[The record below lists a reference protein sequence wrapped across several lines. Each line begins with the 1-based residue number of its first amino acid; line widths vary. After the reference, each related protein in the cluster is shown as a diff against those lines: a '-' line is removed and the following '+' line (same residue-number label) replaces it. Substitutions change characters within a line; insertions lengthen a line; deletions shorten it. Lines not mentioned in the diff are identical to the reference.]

1 MRMSLTA
8 KRLSLVVCLFV
19 FVGAQAS
26 AGINN
31 EMNMSNVSVDSNGGG
46 TATVSGAANGDLQ
59 GYVISVSHDPAIIT
73 LTGIDILGT
82 DAELAGAEFVV
93 PTTYADGGTIGVVLD
108 FNAPY
113 DGQVIAAGSGLTLA
127 NYNYSCNN
135 AVFYTEGDMAP
146 ASEVS
151 GLTFVDGTYGSP
163 ALSNVFVIAGLSINP
178 ELNDGSF
185 TCNPVEI
192 PAEDTELWVEAD
204 FADTGNNAYLGQSGD
219 LCFYYADEDD
229 NIQGFTM
236 TLCFDCNLEIGTDW
250 DYMGSIVEEV
260 GVEYLA
266 VQVDSDPNDGDGC
279 ELVVAI
285 LMDALPPFDGQT
297 LPQTADL
304 NEGRLLIGCLP
315 ITVGLNAP
323 CETDLLIEWCND
335 INGTGSVNLYNN
347 AVIDFDSIQNYARN
361 DGSVF
366 VVPEEIF
373 QRGDCNSDDKVDLAD
388 SATILANQFNGFD
401 ILCPDACDA
410 NDDGLLNMADSVYL
424 LNWLFKFGP
433 EPTAPGP
440 FTDGV
445 DPTDDGLPTCD
456 SDDTGC

>member
-1 MRMSLTA
+1 MSVSLN
-8 KRLSLVVCLFV
+8 RLLLAICLAF
-19 FVGAQAS
+19 FVGAQAN
-26 AGINN
+26 AGTDS
-31 EMNMSNVSVDSNGGG
+31 MSMGATSVSSDGGG
-46 TATVSGAANGDLQ
+46 TVTVSGSSSGDVQ
-59 GYVISVSHDPAIIT
+59 GFVISVSHDPTIIT
-73 LTGIDILGT
+73 LDSIDIAGT
-82 DAELAGAEFVV
+82 DAANAGAEFVV
-93 PTTYADGGTIGVVLD
+93 PTTYADGGTVGVVLD

-113 DGQVIAAGSGLTLA
+113 DGQVINGGGGLSLA
-127 NYNYSCNN
+127 NFNYSCNN
-135 AVFYTEGDMAP
+135 AVFYTEGSPAP
-146 ASEVS
+146 AAETSA
-151 GLTFVDGTYGSP
+151 LTFVDATYGSP
-163 ALSNVFVIAGLSINP
+163 ALSNVFVIAGMSVNP
-178 ELNDGSF
+178 SLADGTF
-185 TCNPVEI
+185 TCEPIEI

-236 TLCFDCNLEIGTDW
+236 TLCFDCNLEIGSDW
-250 DYMGSIVEEV
+250 DYNGSIVEEV

-266 VQVDSDPNDGDGC
+266 VQVDSDDTDGDGC
-279 ELVVAI
+279 ELVIAI

-315 ITVGLNAP
+315 ITVGMGAP
-323 CETDLLIEWCND
+323 CETDLMIEWCDD
-335 INGTGSVNLYNN
+335 INGTGTVNLYNN

-361 DGSVF
+361 DGSVY
-366 VVPEEIF
+366 VIPEEIF

-388 SATILANQFNGFD
+388 SATILANQFNGYD
-401 ILCPDACDA
+401 ILCPDACDS

>member
-1 MRMSLTA
+1 MS
-8 KRLSLVVCLFV
+8 RLIMTMGLVLFA
-19 FVGAQAS
+19 FTPAL
-26 AGINN
+26 AGVDSVELGNT
-31 EMNMSNVSVDSNGGG
+31 SVDSTGGG
-46 TATVSGAANGDLQ
+46 TVTVTGNSMSGDLQ
-59 GYVISVSHDPAIIT
+59 GYVLCVSHDPAIIT
-73 LTGIDILGT
+73 LDSIDVLGT
-82 DAELAGAEFVV
+82 DAEVAGAEFVV
-93 PTTYADGGTIGVVLD
+93 PTTYADGGTLGVVLD

-113 DGQVIAAGSGLTLA
+113 DGQSISAGMGLTLA

-135 AVFYTEGDMAP
+135 AVFYTEGDVAP
-146 ASEVS
+146 APETSA
-151 GLTFVDGTYGSP
+151 LTFVDDVYGSP
-163 ALSNVFVIAGLSINP
+163 ALSNVFVIAGLSFNP
-178 ELNDGSF
+178 ALTDGTFS
-185 TCNPVEI
+185 CNAVAI
-192 PAEDTELWVEAD
+192 PSEDTELWVEAD
-204 FADTGNNAYLGQSGD
+204 FADTGNSAYQGQSGD
-219 LCFYYADEDD
+219 LCFYYADADD

-236 TLCFDCNLEIGTDW
+236 TLCYDCNLEIGSEW
-250 DYMGSIVEEV
+250 DYRGSIVEQV

-266 VQVDSDPNDGDGC
+266 VQVDSDSSDGDGC

-285 LMDALPPFDGQT
+285 LMDALPPFEGQT

-315 ITVGLNAP
+315 ITVGANAP
-323 CETDLLIEWCND
+323 CETDLMVEWCNG
-335 INGTGSVNLYNN
+335 INGNGTVSLYNN
-347 AVIDFDSIQNYARN
+347 AVIDFESIQNYARN
-361 DGSVF
+361 DGSVV

-401 ILCPDACDA
+401 ILCPDACDS

-433 EPTAPGP
+433 IPTAPGP
-440 FTDGV
+440 FNDGV

>member
-1 MRMSLTA
+1 MN
-8 KRLSLVVCLFV
+8 RLLLAVSLVLFG
-19 FVGAQAS
+19 GAQAI
-26 AGINN
+26 AGVDS
-31 EMNMSNVSVDSNGGG
+31 MDLGSTSVDSTGGG
-46 TATVSGAANGDLQ
+46 TVTVTGASSGDLQ
-59 GYVISVSHDPAIIT
+59 GFVISVSHDSAVIT
-73 LTGIDILGT
+73 LDSIDILGT
-82 DAELAGAEFVV
+82 DTDIAGAEFVV

-113 DGQVIAAGSGLTLA
+113 DGQVISGGSGLSLA

-135 AVFYTEGDMAP
+135 AVFYTEGEAAP
-146 ASEVS
+146 AAEVS
-151 GLTFVDGTYGSP
+151 ALSFVDGVYGSP
-163 ALSNVFVIAGLSINP
+163 ALTNVFVIAGFSVNP
-178 ELNDGSF
+178 GLTDGSF
-185 TCNPVEI
+185 TCNPVAI
-192 PAEDTELWVEAD
+192 PAEDTELWVEAE
-204 FADTGNNAYLGQSGD
+204 FADTGNNAYQGQSGD

-236 TLCFDCNLEIGTDW
+236 TLCYDCNLEIGSEW
-250 DYMGSIVEEV
+250 DYAGSIVEEV

-285 LMDALPPFDGQT
+285 LLDALPPFDGQT

-315 ITVGLNAP
+315 ITVGANAP

-335 INGTGSVNLYNN
+335 INGTGTVNLYNN
-347 AVIDFDSIQNYARN
+347 AVINFNSIQSYARN
-361 DGSVF
+361 DGSVY

-388 SATILANQFNGFD
+388 SATILANQFNGFA
-401 ILCPDACDA
+401 ILCPDACDT

-433 EPTAPGP
+433 IPTAPGP
-440 FTDGV
+440 FNDGV
-445 DPTDDGLPTCD
+445 DPTDDGLPSCD